1 MADAFDDGR
10 LEDPQVLSGYD
21 EPLRYLAE
29 SGARVRIE
37 VGGAGDAL
45 AALEVESQPR
55 AVVAAGEDAR
65 LLRAVLEPWCPVP
78 FLAWPAPGLPG
89 WAGSLDLVVVLGSGG
104 GDEKTASAVRDA
116 TRRGC
121 SLVTA
126 CPPRSILAEHAAG
139 RHSVVLPTQTGDPL
153 AAAVVMLLALHALGV
168 GPALD
173 AEEVARVLD
182 DVAVACSPHRDI
194 AVNPAK
200 DLALAFADLLPLV
213 WGGSVLAARAAR
225 RVAET
230 IRRTT
235 GRPALAADVGH
246 LVPVVE
252 AARPRDLFADPF
264 ADAESAPSRP
274 GLLVLDDGT
283 EEAVVREERGRL
295 VASAGAHEVRV
306 RTVRAEEGS
315 EMARYAALLTTG
327 SYGARYLGIGLGRDL
342 VAGRES
348 NGDDDGGGR

>member
-1 MADAFDDGR
+1 VADVFDDGR
-10 LEDPQVLSGYD
+10 LEDERVLASYD
-21 EPLRYLAE
+21 GPLRHLAE

-37 VGGAGDAL
+37 AGGAVDAL
-45 AALEVESQPR
+45 AALETESQPR
-55 AVVAAGEDAR
+55 AVVATGEDAR

-78 FLAWPAPGLPG
+78 FVAWPGPGLPG
-89 WAGSLDLVVVLGSGG
+89 WTGSLDLVVVLGPGG
-104 GDEKTASAVRDA
+104 GDELTASAVRDA

-139 RHSVVLPTQTGDPL
+139 RHSTVLPTQTGDSL
-153 AAAVVMLLALHALGV
+153 AAAVVMLLALHTLGV
-168 GPALD
+168 GPAVD

-235 GRPALAADVGH
+235 GRPALAADEGH
-246 LVPVVE
+246 LVPVIE

-264 ADAESAPSRP
+264 AESDTTPTRP
-274 GLLVLDDGT
+274 GLLVFDDGT
-283 EEAVVREERGRL
+283 EEAVIREERGRL
-295 VASAGAHEVRV
+295 VASAGSHGVRV
-306 RTVRAEEGS
+306 RTLQAEEGS
-315 EMARYAALLTTG
+315 EMARYAALVSTG
-327 SYGARYLGIGLGRDL
+327 SYAARYLEIGLGST
-342 VAGRES
+342 AAAE
-348 NGDDDGGGR
+348 GDSGADDGEGGW

>member
-1 MADAFDDGR
+1 VADVFDDGR
-10 LEDPQVLSGYD
+10 LEDPRVLAAYD
-21 EPLRYLAE
+21 EPLRHLAE

-37 VGGAGDAL
+37 AGGAVDAL
-45 AALEVESQPR
+45 AALEAESQPR

-78 FLAWPAPGLPG
+78 FVAWPGPGLPG
-89 WAGSLDLVVVLGSGG
+89 WAGSLDLVAVLGPGG
-104 GDEKTASAVRDA
+104 GDELTASAVRDA

-139 RHSVVLPTQTGDPL
+139 RHSTVLPTQTGDSL
-153 AAAVVMLLALHALGV
+153 AAAVVMLLALHTLGV
-168 GPALD
+168 GPAVD

-200 DLALAFADLLPLV
+200 DLTLAFADLLPLV

-235 GRPALAADVGH
+235 GRPALAADEGH
-246 LVPVVE
+246 LAPVIE

-264 ADAESAPSRP
+264 AEGDATPTRP

-283 EEAVVREERGRL
+283 EEAVIREGRGRL
-295 VASAGAHEVRV
+295 VAGAGAHEVRV
-306 RTVRAEEGS
+306 RTVHAGEGS
-315 EMARYAALLTTG
+315 EMARYASLLSTG
-327 SYGARYLGIGLGRDL
+327 SYLARYLGIGLGGD
-342 VAGRES
+342 VAAGPDS
-348 NGDDDGGGR
+348 GTDAGGGRW

>member
-1 MADAFDDGR
+1 MADVFDDGR
-10 LEDPQVLSGYD
+10 LEDPKVLASYD
-21 EPLRYLAE
+21 GPLRYLAE

-37 VGGAGDAL
+37 AGGAEEAL
-45 AALEVESQPR
+45 ARLESESQPR

-78 FLAWPAPGLPG
+78 FVAWPGPGLPG
-89 WAGSLDLVVVLGSGG
+89 WAGSLDLVAVLGPGG
-104 GDEKTASAVRDA
+104 GDEQTASAVRDA
-116 TRRGC
+116 THRGC
-121 SLVTA
+121 SLITA

-139 RHSVVLPTQTGDPL
+139 RHSTILPTQTGDSL
-153 AAAVVMLLALHALGV
+153 AAAVVMLLALHTMGV
-168 GPALD
+168 GPTVD

-213 WGGSVLAARAAR
+213 WGGSVLAARASR
-225 RVAET
+225 RVAEA

-235 GRPALAADVGH
+235 GRLALAADEGH
-246 LVPVVE
+246 LLPVIS

-264 ADAESAPSRP
+264 ADVEATPTRP

-283 EEAVVREERGRL
+283 EEAVIREERGRL
-295 VASAGAHEVRV
+295 VAGAVARDVRV
-306 RTVRAEEGS
+306 RTVHAEEGS
-315 EMARYAALLTTG
+315 EMARYAALLSTG
-327 SYGARYLGIGLGRDL
+327 SYAARYLGIGLTGEAATIPD
-342 VAGRES
+342 AGPERS
-348 NGDDDGGGR
+348 PW

>member
-1 MADAFDDGR
+1 VPDVFDDSR
-10 LEDPQVLSGYD
+10 LEDPRVLSMYD
-21 EPLRYLAE
+21 APLRHLAE

-37 VGGAGDAL
+37 AGGAVDAL
-45 AALEVESQPR
+45 GALETESQPR
-55 AVVAAGEDAR
+55 AVVATGEDAR

-78 FLAWPAPGLPG
+78 FVAWPGPGLPG
-89 WAGSLDLVVVLGSGG
+89 WAGSLDLVVVLGPGG
-104 GDEKTASAVRDA
+104 GDELTASAVRDA

-139 RHSVVLPTQTGDPL
+139 RHSTVLPTQTGDPL
-153 AAAVVMLLALHALGV
+153 AAAVVMLLALNTLGV

-235 GRPALAADVGH
+235 GRPALAADEGH
-246 LVPVVE
+246 LVPVIE

-264 ADAESAPSRP
+264 AEGEPAPTRP

-283 EEAVVREERGRL
+283 EEAVIREERGRL
-295 VASAGAHEVRV
+295 VASAGSREVRV
-306 RTVRAEEGS
+306 RTLHAEEGS
-315 EMARYAALLTTG
+315 EMARYAALFSTG
-327 SYGARYLGIGLGRDL
+327 SYAARYLGIGLGGNTAVDTDPE
-342 VAGRES
+342 AGDA
-348 NGDDDGGGR
+348 GAGW